1 MYYKPVALILSS
13 LFENY
18 FVWVILSYDLTYR
31 VVNLA
36 DSVKTEKYIALCKK
50 KISLVNCI
58 RVYYICA
65 SVLII

>member
-1 MYYKPVALILSS
+1 M
-13 LFENY
+13 
-18 FVWVILSYDLTYR
+18 WVILLYDLTYR

-58 RVYYICA
+58 RVYYVCA